1 MLELIW
7 SWKKDKQIANLESY
21 VRDAENVLKSHG
33 INTIEQIAAL
43 KQECHQRIDLY
54 KEKCKSINSKIY
66 DVAIG
71 VPLGA
76 FVSAI
81 STCLAEKCL
90 VVVDELKFEAPKT
103 KAMVEVLNAL
113 KLDKRTTIVT
123 AENDENVVKSAANL
137 ENVYVTT
144 AAQLCTYD
152 IVVSDKLLV
161 TKEAIKSIEEAN
173 K

>member
-1 MLELIW
+1 M
-7 SWKKDKQIANLESY
+7 KQ
-21 VRDAENVLKSHG
+21 
-33 INTIEQIAAL
+33 AAFL
-43 KQECHQRIDLY
+43 
-54 KEKCKSINSKIY
+54 
-66 DVAIG
+66 
-71 VPLGA
+71 
-76 FVSAI
+76 SAI

-103 KAMVEVLNAL
+103 KAMAEVLSAL

-123 AENDENVVKSAANL
+123 AENDENVVKSAANI
-137 ENVYVTT
+137 ENVNVTT